1 MLITWTQVNYL
12 ENLLYFYLGMQP
24 GVDLCVMQS
33 IYKDSLVSDV
43 KNSPE
48 RHHIV
53 CWYSKRPSVPCWHPS
68 YLRECKS
75 TVNYHTTFRQHL
87 FEDKWPWGGFQER
100 QISMDRKKDLMY
112 RQKFQPD
119 NPVLVN
125 NHFSILTY
133 NIGEVLCRCYS
144 CQKEGACGGQKPCN
158 WPGFQLGWGLREAT
172 VEYKERQWNAVK
184 RHKNQLEVMFHHG
197 RSQKVKRW

>member
-1 MLITWTQVNYL
+1 MYR
-12 ENLLYFYLGMQP
+12 
-24 GVDLCVMQS
+24 
-33 IYKDSLVSDV
+33 K
-43 KNSPE
+43 
-48 RHHIV
+48 
-53 CWYSKRPSVPCWHPS
+53 
-68 YLRECKS
+68 
-75 TVNYHTTFRQHL
+75 TFRTLLASFVPSRVRVHSELPYNFWQHL
-87 FEDKWPWGGFQER
+87 FEDQWPWGGFQER

-112 RQKFQPD
+112 RQNFQPN

-133 NIGEVLCRCYS
+133 NVGEVLCRCYS

-184 RHKNQLEVMFHHG
+184 RHKNQLEVMFHHR